1 MDDSRMQP
9 GAQHP
14 PEYRED
20 LNPDAL
26 AGENHGEL
34 RPERP
39 LHASDIKE
47 AHRVLRDLSKDEL
60 RRIPVLHTGERL
72 AQGAV
77 YIDLAADCKE
87 FVATGDMVATPENWY
102 VRKETVD
109 YLLWNKLIG
118 VENPARLGT
127 GNA

>member
-1 MDDSRMQP
+1 MADSRVQP

-20 LNPDAL
+20 LNPEAL

-34 RPERP
+34 RPELP

-47 AHRVLRDLSKDEL
+47 THTVLRDLTKDEL
-60 RRIPVLHTGERL
+60 RRIPVLRTGERL
-72 AQGAV
+72 TQGGV
-77 YIDLAADCKE
+77 YIDLASGCKE
-87 FVATGDMVATPENWY
+87 FVAMGDMVATPENWF

-118 VENPARLGT
+118 VESPERLGT